1 MATEEPD
8 RTRARQLAKDSVAA
22 GDPTGWFEQLYKE
35 SEDGATVVPWA
46 DMRPNPNLTTWW
58 DSRPDVTL
66 GGRTAL
72 VVGCGFGDDA
82 EQLAAWGAAV
92 TAFDI
97 APTAIVTARRRFPET
112 KVGYQTADLLN
123 PPASCTRRFDF
134 VFESYT
140 LQALPSGVRAQAI
153 ERVASFVAS
162 KGHLLIVARGRDRE
176 DPEGEMPWSLLKEEL
191 AAFEHLGLELAR
203 WEDYLDDT
211 TRRFR
216 VLYFRR

>member
-1 MATEEPD
+1 MAAEEPD

-97 APTAIVTARRRFPET
+97 APTAIATAR
-112 KVGYQTADLLN
+112 
-123 PPASCTRRFDF
+123 
-134 VFESYT
+134 
-140 LQALPSGVRAQAI
+140 
-153 ERVASFVAS
+153 
-162 KGHLLIVARGRDRE
+162 
-176 DPEGEMPWSLLKEEL
+176 
-191 AAFEHLGLELAR
+191 
-203 WEDYLDDT
+203 
-211 TRRFR
+211 
-216 VLYFRR
+216 